1 MKTFTIK
8 YTEKYTGYF
17 TIEAENEEAALEEF
31 EYLASEGKIDFDK
44 MECSDSDTVVISVN
58 D

>member
-8 YTEKYTGYF
+8 YTEEYTGYF
-17 TIEAENEEAALEEF
+17 TVEAENEKAALEEF
-31 EYLASEGKIDFDK
+31 EYLAGEGKIGFDK
-44 MECSDSDTVVISVN
+44 MECSGSDTEVVSVN

>member
-17 TIEAENEEAALEEF
+17 TVEAENEEAALEEF
-31 EYLASEGKIDFDK
+31 EYLASEGQLDFDDLE
-44 MECSDSDTVVISVN
+44 MTDSDTEIVSCAN
-58 D
+58 